1 MEGRVKCRPRRCSR
15 KTVPRAPRDG
25 YPKSS
30 LLESLGWPVSRVQ
43 YDGGTGQP
51 PAGSDHS
58 SRKPWSVVR
67 LLKPVSSWRVSLRHG
82 RFALEKKSD
91 ISRGLPRPSG
101 PVARCPAFFRELL
114 GNALTLSSITPYLLH
129 ACRIDSSLT
138 SVLAVGLQAQHGEA
152 ESNSFCSTLLIC
164 TST

>member
-67 LLKPVSSWRVSLRHG
+67 LLKPWSGRGASRCDVPHCLPGCDSHWRKSPISPEVYLDHLGLSRDVPERFFVNCWAMLSHSVALRP
-82 RFALEKKSD
+82 
-91 ISRGLPRPSG
+91 I
-101 PVARCPAFFRELL
+101 
-114 GNALTLSSITPYLLH
+114 
-129 ACRIDSSLT
+129 
-138 SVLAVGLQAQHGEA
+138 
-152 ESNSFCSTLLIC
+152 CSTTPRMQDRFILDLGAGC
-164 TST
+164 GLAGPTWGG